1 MRCRFIGVLLVLPA
15 CGGPADGTGPVQVYV
30 AASAGDAVTSALAGC
45 ADPHAQDAVVV
56 TASSATLA
64 RQIEHGAPADLFV
77 SASPEWVDH
86 LQDRTLIV
94 PSSRTVLLGNALVV
108 VASADEP
115 SLLAS
120 LSGEAL
126 TARLGGGRLAV
137 GDPDHVPAG
146 RYAQEAFESLGVWDD
161 IQPQLAPAADV
172 RAALMLVERGEA
184 PLGVVYT
191 TDARASERVAVVAAV
206 PPDTHSPVRYP
217 LATVAGRSTRPGVQ
231 QTTDCLLGETARQ
244 VFADRGFR
252 LP

>member
-15 CGGPADGTGPVQVYV
+15 CGGPADGSRSVQVYV

-64 RQIEHGAPADLFV
+64 RQIEHGAAADLFV

-86 LQDRTLIV
+86 LQERALIV

-146 RYAQEAFESLGVWDD
+146 RYAREAFESLGMWGDV
-161 IQPQLAPAADV
+161 QPRWRLRRCAGGVDAGGAWRSAARRGV
-172 RAALMLVERGEA
+172 RHRC
-184 PLGVVYT
+184 
-191 TDARASERVAVVAAV
+191 
-206 PPDTHSPVRYP
+206 
-217 LATVAGRSTRPGVQ
+217 PGVGAGG
-231 QTTDCLLGETARQ
+231 CGG
-244 VFADRGFR
+244 RGAA
-252 LP
+252 

>member
-1 MRCRFIGVLLVLPA
+1 MRCRLIGVLLVLPA

-86 LQDRTLIV
+86 LQDQRLIV
-94 PSSRTVLLGNALVV
+94 PSARTVLLGNALVV

-115 SLLAS
+115 SPLAS
-120 LSGEAL
+120 LSGEVL
-126 TARLGGGRLAV
+126 IARLGGGRLAA

-146 RYAQEAFESLGVWDD
+146 RYAQEAFESLGVWGHSTPAGARGRCAGDAD
-161 IQPQLAPAADV
+161 VGGAWRSAARRCVCHRCAGVGAGGCGGVGAARYAQPGPLPRDRGRSVDTARRAADH
-172 RAALMLVERGEA
+172 RLSVE
-184 PLGVVYT
+184 
-191 TDARASERVAVVAAV
+191 
-206 PPDTHSPVRYP
+206 
-217 LATVAGRSTRPGVQ
+217 
-231 QTTDCLLGETARQ
+231 
-244 VFADRGFR
+244 
-252 LP
+252 